1 MPRYSGVHDIT
12 AENKI
17 RSFDRVLTKAL
28 LLFRRGYNLFD
39 GKPIVKDFDVVT
51 IYSMASQLSKI
62 NFRNNSFISR
72 ANKKGIS
79 GFQYQSC
86 LFLMYHI

>member
-39 GKPIVKDFDVVT
+39 GKIK
-51 IYSMASQLSKI
+51 L
-62 NFRNNSFISR
+62 
-72 ANKKGIS
+72 
-79 GFQYQSC
+79 
-86 LFLMYHI
+86 

>member
-39 GKPIVKDFDVVT
+39 GKPIVKD
-51 IYSMASQLSKI
+51 K
-62 NFRNNSFISR
+62 
-72 ANKKGIS
+72 
-79 GFQYQSC
+79 FQK
-86 LFLMYHI
+86 